1 MDWCVRTFSVMP
13 LPSPW
18 KHSRIAYWR
27 MRDLTFIVSH
37 LSGPSQDHC
46 QQPAIPQSHE
56 WPGKRQRPQTHVQL
70 RLIVECHWRFCGC
83 FSCSVITAMDNWYQ
97 QPSLRTDQLRDV
109 GRPTASKLPTQRHS
123 YSHPIFVLRSF
134 WLNYK
139 RCKFLGWGRGLP
151 ALTWILCSLLWSG
164 TVQTPV
170 MEGPIESYKLKE
182 ESVLPKR
189 KGYQADKT
197 LHIPYHSPMAT
208 QNSCT
213 CHFTLSKTIFLRTW
227 TTAAHSSLFWKESAQ
242 R

>member
-27 MRDLTFIVSH
+27 IRDLTFIVSH

-56 WPGKRQRPQTHVQL
+56 WPGKRQWPQTHVQL

-97 QPSLRTDQLRDV
+97 QPSLRTDQLRDI

-151 ALTWILCSLLWSG
+151 ALTWILCSLFCRKEKDTTFVDSVQPQRKSG
-164 TVQTPV
+164 IQEKERMLANQTK
-170 MEGPIESYKLKE
+170 MRE
-182 ESVLPKR
+182 VLCQDR
-189 KGYQADKT
+189 QAVFIST
-197 LHIPYHSPMAT
+197 RMI
-208 QNSCT
+208 
-213 CHFTLSKTIFLRTW
+213 LSF
-227 TTAAHSSLFWKESAQ
+227 
-242 R
+242 